1 MPPDTD
7 HDQELSLKKRARR
20 RLVGAIGLV
29 LVMVGV
35 LPLVLQ
41 DRASLTPTAAIKI
54 TMAGVDTGV
63 VEPVAAPVPLPTPVM
78 PSATTLPG
86 ASSVST
92 DAAVAPENDMAASSV
107 PAQVK
112 PTEKPT
118 EQAIEKPLEA
128 KPLEAKPLEAKPL
141 EAKPQQAAP
150 AVVKAA
156 DSAVKEPAQSR
167 FAIQIGVYSSM
178 ASVTEMEAKLKQAGY
193 QASIKKVSTDKG
205 EKIRLRTGNYP
216 TRQQAA
222 EAMLKLQTLNMQGMV
237 VAND

>member
-35 LPLVLQ
+35 LPMVLQ
-41 DRASLTPTAAIKI
+41 DRASLTPSAAIKI
-54 TMAGVDTGV
+54 TMAGVDAGE
-63 VEPVAAPVPLPTPVM
+63 VEPVAPPVPLPTPVM
-78 PSATTLPG
+78 PSATPLPG
-86 ASSVST
+86 ALSASV
-92 DAAVAPENDMAASSV
+92 DAAATPANDMSASAV
-107 PAQVK
+107 PAQIK

-128 KPLEAKPLEAKPL
+128 KPLEAKAQL
-141 EAKPQQAAP
+141 AAP
-150 AVVKAA
+150 AAVKAE
-156 DSAVKEPAQSR
+156 DSAVAEPAKSS

-205 EKIRLRTGNYP
+205 EKIRLRTGDYP

-222 EAMLKLQTLNMQGMV
+222 QAMLKLQTLNMQGMV

>member
-54 TMAGVDTGV
+54 TMAGVDAGV

-128 KPLEAKPLEAKPL
+128 KP
-141 EAKPQQAAP
+141 QQAAP

-156 DSAVKEPAQSR
+156 DSAVKEPAQSS

>member
-29 LVMVGV
+29 LLMVGV
-35 LPLVLQ
+35 LPMVLQ
-41 DRASLTPTAAIKI
+41 DRASLTPSAAIKI
-54 TMAGVDTGV
+54 TMAGVDAGV
-63 VEPVAAPVPLPTPVM
+63 VEPIAPPAPLAAPVLPPVLPLAGDV
-78 PSATTLPG
+78 SAT
-86 ASSVST
+86 SDST
-92 DAAVAPENDMAASSV
+92 AVAVNDSAASAV
-107 PAQVK
+107 PTQIK

-128 KPLEAKPLEAKPL
+128 KPQL
-141 EAKPQQAAP
+141 AAP
-150 AVVKAA
+150 AVVKAE
-156 DSAVKEPAQSR
+156 DSAVTEPAKSS

-193 QASIKKVSTDKG
+193 QAIIKKVSTDKG

-222 EAMLKLQTLNMQGMV
+222 QAMLKLQTLNMQGMV

>member
-35 LPLVLQ
+35 LPMVLQ
-41 DRASLTPTAAIKI
+41 DRASLTPSAAIKI
-54 TMAGVDTGV
+54 TMAGVDAGE
-63 VEPVAAPVPLPTPVM
+63 VEPVAPPVPLPTSVM
-78 PSATTLPG
+78 PSATPLPG
-86 ASSVST
+86 ALSASV
-92 DAAVAPENDMAASSV
+92 DAAATTANDMSASAV
-107 PAQVK
+107 PAQIK

-128 KPLEAKPLEAKPL
+128 KPLEAKAQL
-141 EAKPQQAAP
+141 AAP
-150 AVVKAA
+150 AAVKAE
-156 DSAVKEPAQSR
+156 DSAVVEPAKSS

-205 EKIRLRTGNYP
+205 EKIRLRTGDYP

-222 EAMLKLQTLNMQGMV
+222 QAMLKLQTLNMQGMV

>member
-54 TMAGVDTGV
+54 TMAGVDAGV

-86 ASSVST
+86 ASSAST
-92 DAAVAPENDMAASSV
+92 DAAAAPENDMAASSV

-128 KPLEAKPLEAKPL
+128 KPLEAKP
-141 EAKPQQAAP
+141 QQAAP

-156 DSAVKEPAQSR
+156 DSAVKEPAQSS

-193 QASIKKVSTDKG
+193 QASIKKVSTGKG